1 MNIRLRIEDARGH
14 MLNSALP
21 GSQRLAS
28 LDGFF
33 RFWHWERRFSDPQP
47 FRDCFFY
54 DLYLDTPTTPSDAL
68 RDPGLFERCFP
79 LFLKRLVGE
88 SNILT
93 LFVKSLDPGYFDEFA
108 MVRTL
113 LAPRNPR
120 YVLLPDPIVPGSSR
134 TAIDVG
140 HLVFEWPV
148 SESDRI
154 AEDWFM
160 CPQVEIEG
168 YVGPTLPLG
177 RIADLYF
184 QPDTETR
191 VRELLSGVE
200 FGFRLGT
207 DFNSLT
213 VLTDKLD
220 MQAMENRLHLPT
232 LNRALSLAV
241 RSAAPGEPSL

>member
-1 MNIRLRIEDARGH
+1 MNIGLRIEDFREH
-14 MLNSALP
+14 MLNPALP
-21 GSQRLAS
+21 GGYGLTS

-33 RFWHWERRFSDPQP
+33 RFWHWERHFSDPQP

-54 DLYLDTPTTPSDAL
+54 DLHLDPPATPTDAL
-68 RDPGLFERCFP
+68 RDPRIFECCFP
-79 LFLKRLVGE
+79 LILKRLVGE

-108 MVRTL
+108 VIRTL
-113 LAPRNPR
+113 LAPRHLR
-120 YVLLPDPIVPGSSR
+120 YVLLPNPILPGSSM

-148 SESDRI
+148 AESERI

-184 QPDTETR
+184 QPDTESR
-191 VRELLSGVE
+191 VRELLSGIE
-200 FGFRLGT
+200 FGFRLDT

-220 MQAMENRLHLPT
+220 MQAMENRLQLPT
-232 LNRALSLAV
+232 LIPALSLAV
-241 RSAAPGEPSL
+241 RSEAGGSP